1 MGYVT
6 EAMVTVFLHLWK
18 ESRKL
23 AEAVHEDTQRQ
34 VCGCPRTCRE
44 QCSCRPFDRRLSDL
58 ELQGKHSSQMV
69 EAVWEAD
76 ETSHHGYH

>member
-1 MGYVT
+1 MEYVT

-44 QCSCRPFDRRLSDL
+44 QCSCRPFDRRFSDL
-58 ELQGKHSSQMV
+58 VLQGKHRSQMV
-69 EAVWEAD
+69 KAVWEAD